1 MTLVEFLKA
10 RLNEDEQA
18 AKAWLPFGNP
28 DAAAREHIAR
38 HDPARVLAEVEAKR
52 RILDE
57 YEQATGQYATHSQ
70 VSAGEEIGLR
80 FALKAIGLPYADHP
94 DYDPAWRP

>member
-1 MTLVEFLKA
+1 MLVEFLRA
-10 RLNEDEQA
+10 RLNEDEAA

-28 DAAAREHIAR
+28 DAAQREHIAR
-38 HDPARVLAEVEAKR
+38 HDPGRVLAEVEAKR

-80 FALKAIGLPYADHP
+80 FALKALALPYAEHP
-94 DYDPAWRP
+94 DYDEAWRP